1 MISFGIKDVITS
13 NRITR
18 NQATIHQGAQ
28 MSTFFNSPTQ
38 RQVDIGLTILRVVLG
53 VIFIAHGGQK
63 LFVYGFDGV
72 AGAFGQMG
80 VPAPG
85 LVGPAIALI
94 EFFGGFAIVLGLL
107 TRVAALGI
115 GFTMIGAIFLVH
127 LTAGFFAP
135 NGIEFPLA
143 LLAAAATLVVTG
155 AGGDSLDA
163 LIGRRQPALPGAA
176 DIQARVRRAA

>member
-1 MISFGIKDVITS
+1 
-13 NRITR
+13 
-18 NQATIHQGAQ
+18 
-28 MSTFFNSPTQ
+28 MSYLFNSPTQ

-63 LFVYGFDGV
+63 LFVYGFAGV

-80 VPAPG
+80 VPAAG

-94 EFFGGFAIVLGLL
+94 EFFGGIALALGLL
-107 TRVAALGI
+107 TRLAALGI

-127 LTAGFFAP
+127 LPAGFFAP

-143 LLAAAATLVVTG
+143 LLAVAATLVLTG
-155 AGGDSLDA
+155 AGRYSLDA
-163 LIGRRQPALPGAA
+163 LVARRRTVAAPTGGVQYPA
-176 DIQARVRRAA
+176 RRAA

>member
-1 MISFGIKDVITS
+1 MFSLF
-13 NRITR
+13 R
-18 NQATIHQGAQ
+18 
-28 MSTFFNSPTQ
+28 SPSQ
-38 RQVDIGLTILRVVLG
+38 RQVDVGLTILRVVLG
-53 VIFIAHGGQK
+53 AIFIAHGGQK
-63 LFVYGFDGV
+63 LFVFGFEGV

-94 EFFGGFAIVLGLL
+94 EFFGGIALVLGLL

-115 GFTMIGAIFLVH
+115 GSTMIGAILLVH
-127 LTAGFFAP
+127 LPAGFFAP

-155 AGGDSLDA
+155 AGKYSVDA
-163 LIGRRQPALPGAA
+163 LIAGRQPAAA
-176 DIQARVRRAA
+176 RSAELQARIRRAA